1 MFYMATDDLWRWKMN
16 VARAMGNTRDRR
28 YVTDLIQAFETND
41 DHRVQAMTVWAL
53 GRIGD
58 ETALKAL
65 RELALRCKDVML
77 EEVNLALEDSV
88 RAIT

>member
-28 YVTDLIQAFETND
+28 YVTDLIQAFESND

-53 GRIGD
+53 GRISGN
-58 ETALKAL
+58 TAVEAL
-65 RELALRCKDVML
+65 RSLSSRCQGELRQEVKLALVDADHTA
-77 EEVNLALEDSV
+77 N
-88 RAIT
+88 

>member
-28 YVTDLIQAFETND
+28 YVTDLIQAFESND

-53 GRIGD
+53 GRISGN
-58 ETALKAL
+58 TAQEAL
-65 RELALRCKDVML
+65 RSLSSRCQGELRQEVKLALVDADHTA
-77 EEVNLALEDSV
+77 N
-88 RAIT
+88 